1 MNSTISEYIKT
12 SRLELGLT
20 QDELA
25 QRAGIS
31 VRYLCDIEND
41 HGIPSDWVYESLQQ
55 ALSNHEQNRMK
66 WSAQLRKTRRAYG
79 VEQEW
84 FALQL
89 GMTTK
94 QLRALETGKTEL
106 PYQKRF
112 EIMSAIER
120 FNPENEPLSIMFDY
134 MRIRFKTTDARY
146 VLEKILRLNMKYV
159 ISEDGGVYGYSYRF
173 THGNILVLSSPDEE
187 KGVLLELRGRGCREF
202 ECYLRGQKRSWYEFM
217 RDCAAEGCVFK
228 RIDLAINDHAGL
240 LHVPTLYRK
249 RVTGECVTRLRNVEY
264 FASGRENSWETDED
278 LKMEMGHTLYLGSK
292 DSDVYFCIYEKAQEQ
307 KAKFGKSIED
317 ADILN
322 RFELRLTNNAAE
334 NSADA
339 LMDSEDAAGTAFSI
353 INNYVRFIEP
363 QADKRRYDCPT
374 DKHWEQFM
382 QGEERKLKL
391 TMKPKP
397 FDLERTENWIN
408 TQVAKSI
415 KMLQEIEKMK
425 GRNFVQQLLD
435 GKVLNEKH
443 RKIVAQVTNEW
454 EDNKRSCG

>member
-66 WSAQLRKTRRAYG
+66 WSAQLRKTRRTYG
-79 VEQEW
+79 VKQEW

-112 EIMSAIER
+112 EIMSAVER

-202 ECYLRGQKRSWYEFM
+202 EFYLRGQKRS
-217 RDCAAEGCVFK
+217 
-228 RIDLAINDHAGL
+228 
-240 LHVPTLYRK
+240 
-249 RVTGECVTRLRNVEY
+249 
-264 FASGRENSWETDED
+264 
-278 LKMEMGHTLYLGSK
+278 
-292 DSDVYFCIYEKAQEQ
+292 
-307 KAKFGKSIED
+307 
-317 ADILN
+317 
-322 RFELRLTNNAAE
+322 
-334 NSADA
+334 
-339 LMDSEDAAGTAFSI
+339 
-353 INNYVRFIEP
+353 
-363 QADKRRYDCPT
+363 
-374 DKHWEQFM
+374 
-382 QGEERKLKL
+382 
-391 TMKPKP
+391 
-397 FDLERTENWIN
+397 
-408 TQVAKSI
+408 
-415 KMLQEIEKMK
+415 
-425 GRNFVQQLLD
+425 
-435 GKVLNEKH
+435 
-443 RKIVAQVTNEW
+443 
-454 EDNKRSCG
+454 

>member
-66 WSAQLRKTRRAYG
+66 WGAQLRKTRRTYG

-173 THGNILVLSSPDEE
+173 THETFLFCPRPMKKRVCCWNCAGAAAVSLSATCADRS
-187 KGVLLELRGRGCREF
+187 GRGMSLCATVPPRAAYSSVLTLQSTTMQDCSMCRH
-202 ECYLRGQKRSWYEFM
+202 CTASALLASASRG
-217 RDCAAEGCVFK
+217 
-228 RIDLAINDHAGL
+228 
-240 LHVPTLYRK
+240 
-249 RVTGECVTRLRNVEY
+249 
-264 FASGRENSWETDED
+264 
-278 LKMEMGHTLYLGSK
+278 
-292 DSDVYFCIYEKAQEQ
+292 
-307 KAKFGKSIED
+307 
-317 ADILN
+317 
-322 RFELRLTNNAAE
+322 
-334 NSADA
+334 
-339 LMDSEDAAGTAFSI
+339 
-353 INNYVRFIEP
+353 
-363 QADKRRYDCPT
+363 
-374 DKHWEQFM
+374 
-382 QGEERKLKL
+382 
-391 TMKPKP
+391 
-397 FDLERTENWIN
+397 
-408 TQVAKSI
+408 
-415 KMLQEIEKMK
+415 
-425 GRNFVQQLLD
+425 
-435 GKVLNEKH
+435 
-443 RKIVAQVTNEW
+443 
-454 EDNKRSCG
+454 CGM

>member
-31 VRYLCDIEND
+31 VRYLRDIEND
-41 HGIPSDWVYESLQQ
+41 NGIPSDWVYESLQQ
-55 ALSNHEQNRMK
+55 ALFNHEQNRMK
-66 WSAQLRKTRRAYG
+66 WGAQLRKMRRTYG

-146 VLEKILRLNMKYV
+146 VIEKILRLNMKYV

-173 THGNILVLSSPDEE
+173 MHGNILVLSSPDEE
-187 KGVLLELRGRGCREF
+187 KGVLLELRGCGCREF

-217 RDCAAEGCVFK
+217 RDCTAEGCVFK

-408 TQVAKSI
+408 KQVAKSI

-425 GRNFVQQLLD
+425 GQDFVQQLLD
-435 GKVLNEKH
+435 GTVLNEKH
-443 RKIVAQVTNEW
+443 RKIVEQVTSEL
-454 EDNKRSCG
+454 E